1 MDLVINDLIQKTI
14 FYIEHQKH
22 IDYTL
27 VKEKKLIQKISK
39 NKNTRQILDLQSQIN
54 KNMHLAH
61 VVNLNKSDVL
71 IASLK
76 ELSGI

>member
-1 MDLVINDLIQKTI
+1 MFFD
-14 FYIEHQKH
+14 
-22 IDYTL
+22 
-27 VKEKKLIQKISK
+27 KEKELIHKISN

-54 KNMHLAH
+54 KNMHLAY
-61 VVNLNKSDVL
+61 VVNLKKSDVL